1 MAQFNGKWEI
11 ECSENFGEYMKAIGV
26 SDDKQV
32 EAEKFLGDSSKL
44 TYDITN
50 SGNDWV
56 FKITTPGGERVSKF
70 SLGSEFDTNTLDG
83 RPVKVQCIYPQG
95 KLALDI
101 IDHKGCLKLQWIGD
115 TLIEKQ
121 TGSGFETTNKRTV
134 SGNTIIKFE

>member
-26 SDDKQV
+26 SDDKQA
-32 EAEKFLGDSSKL
+32 EAQKFLGDDSKL
-44 TYDITN
+44 TYDISN

-56 FKITTPGGERVSKF
+56 FKITTPAGEREVKF
-70 SLGSEFDTNTLDG
+70 SLGSEFDTKTLDG
-83 RPVKVQCIYPQG
+83 RPVKAVFTM
-95 KLALDI
+95 D
-101 IDHKGCLKLQWIGD
+101 GD

-134 SGNTIIKFE
+134 SGNTLTMVMTAGNGVSCTRKYKKI